1 MPGSPPESAPRSPD
15 PTEGPAPRARK
26 TLSSMGQGLQQYLE
40 ARGELFAIE
49 SREAGRH
56 ATRKGILGV
65 ALVVAAFFAYGLI
78 LCAAVSLAG
87 GWLEARFPK
96 QFSTIGWECAAL
108 LAGLL
113 HIALAFGLLFLLRRK
128 PAAPLFDVTRQ
139 EFQKDRQW
147 IQDQQSAN
155 ENKS

>member
-1 MPGSPPESAPRSPD
+1 MD
-15 PTEGPAPRARK
+15 FVPAHV
-26 TLSSMGQGLQQYLE
+26 
-40 ARGELFAIE
+40 
-49 SREAGRH
+49 RH
-56 ATRKGILGV
+56 ALAGV
-65 ALVVAAFFAYGLI
+65 VWDEAAHLAGDEVQALVVAAFFAYGLI

-147 IQDQQSAN
+147 IQDQQSVN